1 MKILLI
7 DDHSLFRDGLIE
19 LISEKIQDVIFGEVK
34 EDAELYDK
42 LHSDAWDLVILDLNM
57 PGRSGLEIL
66 KDVKVQYPNL
76 PVLILS
82 MYSENQ
88 FAVRVIKAGAAGYL
102 TKGVSPGELCKAIKT
117 VIEGK
122 VYFTDEVAKIIAKR
136 LKISEKPLL
145 ERLSDREIEILI
157 MISSGKTLTEI
168 ATELSLSIKTVSTHR
183 HHILEKLNLKNNIE
197 ISRFAIENSLIF
209 Y

>member
-19 LISEKIQDVIFGEVK
+19 LISEKIQDVTFGEIK
-34 EDAELYDK
+34 EDAELFDK
-42 LHSDAWDLVILDLNM
+42 LKSDAWDLVILDLNM

-66 KDVKVQYPNL
+66 KDIKVQYPDL

-82 MYSENQ
+82 MYSETQ

-102 TKGVSPGELCKAIKT
+102 TKGVSPNELCKAIKT
-117 VIEGK
+117 ATEGK
-122 VYFTDEVAKIIAKR
+122 VYFTEEVAKIIAKR
-136 LKISEKPLL
+136 LKITEKPLL
-145 ERLSDREIEILI
+145 EKLSDREIEILI
-157 MISSGKTLTEI
+157 MLSSGKTLTEI

-183 HHILEKLNLKNNIE
+183 HHILEKLSLKNNIE